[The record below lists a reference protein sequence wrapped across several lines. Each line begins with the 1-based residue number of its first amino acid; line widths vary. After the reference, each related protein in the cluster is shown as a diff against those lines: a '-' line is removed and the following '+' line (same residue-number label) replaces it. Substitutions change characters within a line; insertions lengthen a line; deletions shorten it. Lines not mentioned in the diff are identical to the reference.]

1 MNRIVKSGLLKIC
14 MAIILSG
21 LLTLNVSAQQYT
33 GRGVPVDATTG
44 LPALNFPVVTDGIVN
59 SVIPDGSGGWFIGG
73 SFTSVGGFNRTAVAR
88 INSDGTLNETWDAN
102 LGSGGI
108 VYALAIG
115 GTSGTRLYLGG
126 SFSSVGGSSR
136 NNIAAVNVA
145 DGSLDTW
152 YLGSGATGTIY
163 AITLSFANNVVLGGD
178 FSYTVGANTYV
189 NLIQINNTG
198 NIATQVGNLVPVNGV
213 VRSLAFGTQ
222 FSLYIGGDFTTVTSF
237 FGTANRSRIAR
248 MNWDAGFSAYLLADW
263 NPGANGTVRSII
275 YPADDGFS
283 PDVII
288 GGDFTSVGEESRNHI
303 ARINFDG
310 VVTSWNPDIGGTS
323 PTVYALSLPLLSA
336 TTLYAGGNFET
347 VGAETRNNLAAID
360 VVTGEPTSWNPH
372 PDDIVRSLAATT
384 NYVYVGGEFDYMGA
398 PTPEFSVTPASINFG
413 TVGIGTV
420 VTDSVVVTNNG
431 AADLIIISVV
441 SSDAE
446 FDVTPTGATIA
457 PSESETFYIT
467 FSSANPGVFEG
478 SITFTHNADG
488 SPSAVSVSGEATDQ
502 SVILFSSEHKLRL
515 DNETYTDTLSLL
527 YTGSNGLNGLQFK
540 IRSNPLNAGSADIL
554 NLLNIEKG
562 NDIAAA
568 EWNLFFELKDSP
580 DGDYVIVLLYGEN
593 ATTLSA
599 GTYEDFI
606 RFTYETGN
614 VAGVDTLR
622 SYFRFE
628 EVYSSL
634 TNGDPAGVTGGDDQV
649 IDVFGEAFYGDLNMD
664 GSVDIQDLIMIRE
677 YILERLELTAE
688 EFERADIAPWLAGN
702 PAPSPDGLV
711 NVQDLSL
718 LQTIILTGSYPDGSP
733 AYRNRTPNTIIVHTS
748 SAVNSEATLTFT
760 VKKDY
765 IEISSSSNDN
775 IIGMQILISNIQT
788 NTQDLK
794 IETTLGNAFYH
805 FIDESFRIL
814 LYDRSGQVVLTSGEN
829 YIARIPL
836 SEMNQRNIQ
845 IDELIIINSDLDK
858 IPNINIKIVYDSD
871 ISIPSDY
878 ALYQNYPNP
887 FNPATS
893 VEFAVPRT
901 EFVVIKI
908 YDMLGQEIRT
918 LFSGHVEGGTYR
930 AEWDGLSDSGMQM
943 SSGNYIYRMKAGE
956 FVQSKKM
963 TLMK

>member
-1 MNRIVKSGLLKIC
+1 MNRIVKSGLLNLC
-14 MAIILSG
+14 MAIIFSG

-44 LPALNFPVVTDGIVN
+44 LPALNFPVVTDGTVY

-73 SFTSVGGFNRTAVAR
+73 SFTTVGGVTRNAVAH
-88 INSDGTLNETWDAN
+88 INSDGTVNETWNAN
-102 LGSGGI
+102 VGEGGV

-115 GTSGTRLYLGG
+115 GTGGARLYLGG
-126 SFSSVGGSSR
+126 SFTSVGGSTR
-136 NNIAAVNVA
+136 NNIAGVSVA
-145 DGSLDTW
+145 NGSLDTW

-163 AITLSFANNVVLGGD
+163 AITLTFANNVMLGGD

-189 NLIQINNTG
+189 NLIQINNAG
-198 NIATQVGNLVPVNGV
+198 SIATQVSALAPVNGA
-213 VRSLAFGTQ
+213 VRTLAYGSQ
-222 FSLYIGGDFTTVTSF
+222 LSLYVGGDFTTFVS
-237 FGTANRSRIAR
+237 FGTPQERNHVARISW
-248 MNWDAGFSAYLLADW
+248 NVDFGYLLADW
-263 NPGANGTVRSII
+263 NPGANATVTSVKFITTN
-275 YPADDGFS
+275 FE
-283 PDVII
+283 PDVIVA
-288 GGDFTSVGEESRNHI
+288 GDFTTIGGQTRNHI
-303 ARINFDG
+303 ARVAWDGTVMAWDPNITGTDATVHSLSLTALDAG
-310 VVTSWNPDIGGTS
+310 VV
-323 PTVYALSLPLLSA
+323 
-336 TTLYAGGNFET
+336 YAGGNFEA
-347 VGAETRNNLAAID
+347 VGSEARNNLAAID

-398 PTPEFSVTPASINFG
+398 PTSEFSVTPASINFG
-413 TVGIGTV
+413 TVGIGTI

-431 AADLIIISVV
+431 AADLIITSVV
-441 SSDAE
+441 SSNAE
-446 FDVTPTGATIA
+446 FDVTPGSATIA

-478 SITFTHNADG
+478 SITFTHNAAG
-488 SPSAVSVSGEATDQ
+488 SPSDVSVTGEATDE
-502 SVILFSSEHKLRL
+502 SLLLFSSDYKLRL
-515 DNETYTDTLSLL
+515 DNGTYTDTLSLL

-568 EWNLFFELKDSP
+568 EWNLFFEFKDSP
-580 DGDYVIVLLYGEN
+580 DGDYVIVLLYGEGTN
-593 ATTLSA
+593 TLSA
-599 GTYEDFI
+599 GIYEDFI
-606 RFTYETGN
+606 RFTYETAN

-634 TNGDPAGVTGGDDQV
+634 TNGDPAGVIGGDDQAV
-649 IDVFGEAFYGDLNMD
+649 DVFGEAFYGDLNMD
-664 GSVDIQDLIMIRE
+664 GSVDIQDLIMLRE
-677 YILERLELTAE
+677 YILERLALTPE

-702 PAPSPDGLV
+702 PVPTPDGLV

-733 AYRNRTPNTIIVHTS
+733 AYRNRSQNTIVVHAS

-760 VKKDY
+760 VKKDC
-765 IEISSSSNDN
+765 IEINSSSNDN
-775 IIGMQILISNIQT
+775 IIGMQILISNIET
-788 NTQDLK
+788 NLQSLQ
-794 IETTLGNAFYH
+794 IETMLGNAFYH
-805 FIDESFRIL
+805 YSNEAIRIL

-829 YIARIPL
+829 YIARIPI
-836 SEMNQRNIQ
+836 SEMNQRKIQ

-858 IPNINIKIVYDSD
+858 IPNINIKIVYDSN
-871 ISIPSDY
+871 INIPSDY

-887 FNPATS
+887 FNPATA

>member
-1 MNRIVKSGLLKIC
+1 MNRIVKAGLLKLC
-14 MAIILSG
+14 MIIIFSG
-21 LLTLNVSAQQYT
+21 ILTLNVTAQQYT
-33 GRGVPVDATTG
+33 GRGVPVDAATG
-44 LPALNFPVVTDGIVN
+44 LPAVNFPVVTDGTVY

-73 SFTSVGGFNRTAVAR
+73 SFTSVGGVNRNAVAR

-102 LGSGGI
+102 VGEGGV

-115 GTSGTRLYLGG
+115 GTGGVRLYLGG
-126 SFSSVGGSSR
+126 SFSTVGGASR
-136 NNIAAVNVA
+136 NNIAGVNVA
-145 DGSLDTW
+145 SGSLDTW

-178 FSYTVGANTYV
+178 FSYTVGASTYV

-198 NIATQVGNLVPVNGV
+198 SIATQVGALVPVNGS
-213 VRSLAFGTQ
+213 VRTLAWGSQ
-222 FSLYIGGDFTTVTSF
+222 QRLAVGGDFTTAVS
-237 FGTANRSRIAR
+237 FGTPLERNRVAHFR
-248 MNWDAGFSAYLLADW
+248 WDVDFGYLLTDW
-263 NPGANGTVRSII
+263 NPGADGIVRSVKFITTN
-275 YPADDGFS
+275 FE
-283 PDVII
+283 PDILVA
-288 GGDFTSVGEESRNHI
+288 GDFTTIGGEARNHI
-303 ARINFDG
+303 ARVAWDG
-310 VVTSWNPDIGGTS
+310 TVTAWNPNITGTDA
-323 PTVYALSLPLLSA
+323 TVYALSLTALDA
-336 TTLYAGGNFET
+336 GVVYAGGNFEA
-347 VGAETRNNLAAID
+347 VGSEARNNLAAID
-360 VVTGEPTSWNPH
+360 VTTGEATSWNPH
-372 PDDIVRSLAATT
+372 PDDVVRTLAATAS
-384 NYVYVGGEFDYMGA
+384 YVYVGGEFDYMGA
-398 PTPEFSVTPASINFG
+398 PMPEFSVTPGSIDFG
-413 TVGIGTV
+413 TVGVGAV
-420 VTDSVVVTNNG
+420 VTDSVIVTNTG
-431 AADLIIISVV
+431 AADLIISSVL
-441 SSDAE
+441 STDAE
-446 FDVTPTGATIA
+446 FDVTPTSATIA
-457 PSESETFYIT
+457 PSESETFYLT
-467 FSSANPGVFEG
+467 FSSAAPGVFEG
-478 SITFTHNADG
+478 SITFTHNAAG
-488 SPSAVSVSGEATDQ
+488 SPSDVSVSGEATDQ
-502 SVILFSSEHKLRL
+502 SLILFSSDYKLRL
-515 DNETYTDTLSLL
+515 DNGTYTDTLSLL
-527 YTGSNGLNGLQFK
+527 YTGSTGLNGLQFK
-540 IRSNPLNAGSADIL
+540 IRSNPLSAGSADVL

-568 EWNLFFELKDSP
+568 EWNLFFEFKDSP
-580 DGDYVIVLLYGEN
+580 DGDYIIVLLYGED
-593 ATTLSA
+593 AATLSA

-606 RFTYETGN
+606 RFTYETAN

-634 TNGDPAGVTGGDDQV
+634 TNGDPAGVTGGDEQAV
-649 IDVFGEAFYGDLNMD
+649 DVYGEAFYGDLNMD

-677 YILERLELTAE
+677 YILERLALTPE

-733 AYRNRTPNTIIVHTS
+733 AYRNRSQNTIVVHAS

-760 VKKDY
+760 VKKDC
-765 IEISSSSNDN
+765 IEINSSSNDN
-775 IIGMQILISNIQT
+775 IIGMQILISNIET
-788 NTQDLK
+788 NLQSLQ
-794 IETTLGNAFYH
+794 IETMLGNAFYH
-805 FIDESFRIL
+805 YSNEAIRIL

-836 SEMNQRNIQ
+836 TEINQRNIK

-858 IPNINIKIVYDSD
+858 IPNINIKIVYDSN
-871 ISIPSDY
+871 INIPSDY

-887 FNPATS
+887 FNPATA